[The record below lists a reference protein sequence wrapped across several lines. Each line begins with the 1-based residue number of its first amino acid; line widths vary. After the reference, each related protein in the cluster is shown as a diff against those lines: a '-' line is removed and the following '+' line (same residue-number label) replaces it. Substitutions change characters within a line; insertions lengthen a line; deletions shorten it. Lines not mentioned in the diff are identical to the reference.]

1 MKTAVLAAAA
11 AVALAVTGCTAN
23 AATSPTGSGAVR
35 ISVNATDD
43 ACQLSATSAPAGTV
57 TFVVAN
63 AGTKINE
70 FYLLAAD
77 GQQVIAE
84 VEDIGPG
91 VTRQLVLNATTG
103 KYLTVCKPGMSGNG
117 IRAAFEV
124 RAA

>member
-1 MKTAVLAAAA
+1 MKTAVLAAGA
-11 AVALAVTGCTAN
+11 AVALALTGCTAN
-23 AATSPTGSGAVR
+23 TATSPTGSSAPR
-35 ISVNATDD
+35 ISVNASDD
-43 ACQLSATSAPAGTV
+43 ACQLDAVSAPAGTV

-63 AGTKINE
+63 TGTKINE

-77 GQQVIAE
+77 GKQVVAE

-91 VTRQLVLNATTG
+91 VTRQLVLDATVG
-103 KYLTVCKPGMSGNG
+103 NYFTVCKPGMSGDG